1 MDNPPSGPETNLE
14 NPPMIPGPMPTPP
27 VLPRIWP
34 TLVVAL
40 GVIPVAAVMAGVAIV
55 IALIVDGQA
64 DILDGVG
71 GQEALMQW
79 MGEFVATP
87 LGFAVIIAPG
97 QLVFAA
103 AAIVPAILSPRPA
116 YQRLGLGRGRLP
128 LWSYPVLMLA
138 TPLVGF
144 LGYLLLRPMTDEPSD
159 QLEFIYGMFTKPTG
173 VFAVVTVMSLS
184 VVPGLVE
191 ESLFRGYIQRRLLK
205 RWPPIVAIG
214 FTSVLFASAHIDWH
228 HALMVLPLGVWLG
241 VVAWRA
247 GSIWPAILCHFFVNL
262 VAVMNARLSGDS
274 ADVQFTFDA
283 PTIGGLA
290 VVSLAFIVSVF
301 VLVRCGSRAKPLS

>member
-1 MDNPPSGPETNLE
+1 MDNPPSGPEANLE
-14 NPPMIPGPMPTPP
+14 STPIIPGPMPTPP
-27 VLPRIWP
+27 VVPRIWP
-34 TLVVAL
+34 TLAVAL

-55 IALIVDGQA
+55 TALILDGKA
-64 DILDGVG
+64 EILRGVG

-79 MGEFVATP
+79 LGEFAATP
-87 LGFAVIIAPG
+87 LGFAVMIAPG

-138 TPLVGF
+138 TPLIGL
-144 LGYLLLRPMTDEPSD
+144 LGYLLMQLMPEESSD
-159 QLEFIYGMFTKPTG
+159 QLEFLYGMFTKPTG
-173 VFAVVTVMSLS
+173 VFAVVIVVSLT
-184 VVPGLVE
+184 VVPGFIE

-214 FTSVLFASAHIDWH
+214 FTSVLFASAHLDPH

-247 GSIWPAILCHFFVNL
+247 GSIWPVILCHFFGNL
-262 VAVMNARLSGDS
+262 VGVLNARLSGDS
-274 ADVQFTFDA
+274 ADMQFTFDA

-290 VVSLAFIVSVF
+290 VVGTAFVASVF
-301 VLVRCGSRAKPLS
+301 VLVRCGKRASLA

>member
-1 MDNPPSGPETNLE
+1 MGNPPSGQEMNRAD
-14 NPPMIPGPMPTPP
+14 PPIIPGPMPAPP

-40 GVIPVAAVMAGVAIV
+40 GVIPVTAVMSGVAIV
-55 IALIVDGQA
+55 IALFVDGKA
-64 DILDGVG
+64 DILGGVG
-71 GQEALMQW
+71 AEEAVMQW
-79 MGEFVATP
+79 LGEFVATP

-128 LWSYPVLMLA
+128 LSSYPVLMLA
-138 TPLVGF
+138 TPLIGL
-144 LGYLLLRPMTDEPSD
+144 LGYLLMQLMPEESSD

-173 VFAVVTVMSLS
+173 VFAVVVVMSLS
-184 VVPGLVE
+184 VVPGFVE

-214 FTSVLFASAHIDWH
+214 FTSFLFAAAHIDPH
-228 HALMVLPLGVWLG
+228 HFLIVLPIGVWLG
-241 VVAWRA
+241 IVAWRA
-247 GSIWPAILCHFFVNL
+247 GSIWPAILCHFFLNL
-262 VAVMNARLSGDS
+262 VGVLHARLSGDS
-274 ADVQFTFDA
+274 ADMQFTFDA

-301 VLVRCGSRAKPLS
+301 VLVRYGKRAPLP

>member
-1 MDNPPSGPETNLE
+1 MDNPPSAPETNLE
-14 NPPMIPGPMPTPP
+14 TPPIIPGPMPTPP
-27 VLPRIWP
+27 VVPRIWP

-55 IALIVDGQA
+55 IALFVDGKA
-64 DILDGVG
+64 DILRGVG
-71 GQEALMQW
+71 AEEAVMQW
-79 MGEFVATP
+79 LGEFAATP
-87 LGFAVIIAPG
+87 LGFAAMIAPG

-138 TPLVGF
+138 TPLIGL
-144 LGYLLLRPMTDEPSD
+144 LGYLLMQLMPEESSD
-159 QLEFIYGMFTKPTG
+159 QLEFLSGMFTKPTG
-173 VFAVVTVMSLS
+173 VFAVVVVMSLT
-184 VVPGLVE
+184 VVPGFVE

-214 FTSVLFASAHIDWH
+214 FTSVLFASAHLDPH

-247 GSIWPAILCHFFVNL
+247 GSIWPAILCHFFGNL
-262 VAVMNARLSGDS
+262 VGVLNARFSGDS
-274 ADVQFTFDA
+274 TDLQFTFDG
-283 PTIGGLA
+283 PTIDGLA
-290 VVSLAFIVSVF
+290 VVGTAFVASLF
-301 VLVRCGSRAKPLS
+301 VLVRCGKRPSLP